1 MSYSVKKLNAHYIS
15 LQALYW
21 GCYGTIW
28 AFMSVLLLYRGFT
41 NTQIGAVSATALLSV
56 SLIFQPQMS
65 ALVDRD
71 KRFTSRGFS
80 MLLIIIA
87 MAAALCMW
95 ICLAPILSA
104 ICYVIVGVCLL
115 AIAPF
120 FNAMAMELIQK
131 DVALNFGL
139 ARGIGSGFY
148 GLAALVIGLLTTH
161 FAPTLILPIGIA
173 AFLVLLL
180 SVFLFRYHEQVEK
193 TVVKASSSAVLG
205 NFALLRRYPAFTAT
219 LVGAAFLMSSHG
231 STCTYMIHI
240 VGKTGADKSA
250 LGIALAIGAFVEVPA
265 MALFSCFQR
274 RFSLQKVFCI
284 CALGFLVRNLLFLS
298 ATSVIVVYI
307 TVFLQFFECGLFIPA
322 SVYCAK
328 EFIDE
333 ANLVKAQS
341 LMHMASHGIGSALG
355 VLISGRLLDFAGV
368 NGMLIFTSAC
378 TAIGTIIVFFV
389 MNKRAR

>member
-265 MALFSCFQR
+265 MALFSRFQR

-284 CALGFLVRNLLFLS
+284 CALGFLVRNLLFLF